1 MFHSR
6 LMSAACLFTLVLI
19 GGIAQGADG
28 RKPNIVLF
36 LADDLGYGDLACF
49 GHPII
54 QTPNL
59 DKFARQGVRL
69 TQCYSVVPYAV
80 RRARHC

>member
-6 LMSAACLFTLVLI
+6 FLSAACLLTLTLV

-36 LADDLGYGDLACF
+36 LADD
-49 GHPII
+49 
-54 QTPNL
+54 
-59 DKFARQGVRL
+59 K
-69 TQCYSVVPYAV
+69 
-80 RRARHC
+80 